1 MNQQIEKEEKE
12 TAQLFNTRKRIA
24 LIFIIKTF
32 KTFITK
38 CMQNSN
44 SEEEQIKNY
53 KKLTILNVLFPTSTL
68 PFQSCN

>member
-1 MNQQIEKEEKE
+1 MEKQIEKEEKE

-44 SEEEQIKNY
+44 SEEEQIKNLE
-53 KKLTILNVLFPTSTL
+53 KLIILNVLFPTSTF